1 MKQKGNNMAKKIFA
15 GIIFI
20 SLLFTGANL
29 IGTPVSPEVAETSV
43 QLDDPVILNEGS
55 LPMYIHF
62 IDVGQGDSIFV
73 DYGDYEILIDAGDNS
88 SGDKVT
94 DYISQ
99 YIDGN
104 LELII
109 ATHVHEDHI
118 GGLDTVMNSY
128 QIDRVIDSGD
138 AAETAT
144 FNDYFAAIR
153 EEDCVYIAD
162 EDMKIDIGDNA
173 VLTIIETDDG
183 KSNHNNNSVIAMI
196 DYQDIEILLTGD
208 MESPA
213 ERRHLTKFT
222 DIDVLKAGHHGS
234 STASCEDFL
243 SVVKPE
249 TVIISCAEENT
260 YQHPH
265 KETVNRFLNI
275 GASVYGTFMSGTIV
289 LTTDGSTC
297 IFNSDDHLTIEDAN

>member
-1 MKQKGNNMAKKIFA
+1 
-15 GIIFI
+15 
-20 SLLFTGANL
+20 
-29 IGTPVSPEVAETSV
+29 
-43 QLDDPVILNEGS
+43 
-55 LPMYIHF
+55 
-62 IDVGQGDSIFV
+62 
-73 DYGDYEILIDAGDNS
+73 
-88 SGDKVT
+88 
-94 DYISQ
+94 
-99 YIDGN
+99 
-104 LELII
+104 
-109 ATHVHEDHI
+109 
-118 GGLDTVMNSY
+118 
-128 QIDRVIDSGD
+128 
-138 AAETAT
+138 
-144 FNDYFAAIR
+144 
-153 EEDCVYIAD
+153 
-162 EDMKIDIGDNA
+162 
-173 VLTIIETDDG
+173 
-183 KSNHNNNSVIAMI
+183 
-196 DYQDIEILLTGD
+196 